1 MELFISP
8 ARIAEYAFRAPN
20 FINAAAISD
29 ATILAAQQK
38 FIRPALGPL
47 YDEICAGRYPD
58 FLEEYI
64 QPPLALYVKL
74 LMMPSLAVQAG
85 GGGVAEASSE
95 NLTKAG
101 DSKFRYAVRRLRSDA
116 AALMD
121 RAAAHL
127 DANRESFPEYEPRA
141 DVRRR
146 RSIEGGVIL

>member
-1 MELFISP
+1 MELLISP
-8 ARIAEYAFRAPN
+8 ARIAQYAFRAPS

-38 FIRPALGPL
+38 FIRPALGAL
-47 YDEICAGRYPD
+47 YDKICTGCYGD

-85 GGGVAEASSE
+85 AGGVAEANSA
-95 NLTKAG
+95 NLSKAG
-101 DSKFRYAVRRLRSDA
+101 DAKFRYAVRRLRSDA

-121 RAAAHL
+121 RAVAHL
-127 DANRESFPEYEPRA
+127 DANRGKYPEYEPRA
-141 DVRRR
+141 DAHRRC
-146 RSIEGGVIL
+146 SIEGGVIL